1 MSVYNQTE
9 TSLIVLF
16 HLLWFSVGLYL
27 SQNSQRYLYKLCF
40 CKTFV
45 LDDCRK
51 LFPKLWNF
59 GWNGPYPK
67 VFGPHLFTSEKD
79 NIW

>member
-27 SQNSQRYLYKLCF
+27 SQNSPRYLYKFAIVKRLFWMTAANSFQNCEISAGTAF
-40 CKTFV
+40 IQRCSV
-45 LDDCRK
+45 LIC
-51 LFPKLWNF
+51 
-59 GWNGPYPK
+59 
-67 VFGPHLFTSEKD
+67 
-79 NIW
+79 